1 MYACMYTSVCVY
13 NALSEFPLEVT
24 WCHIQ
29 VRVEMYAA
37 NTLVAYA
44 EFDGVESDHTS
55 WFSQDRLHNSSWTEE
70 LAEYTRKHP
79 LVVSLDGL

>member
-1 MYACMYTSVCVY
+1 MFTCVCVY
-13 NALSEFPLEVT
+13 TDLSEFPLE
-24 WCHIQ
+24 
-29 VRVEMYAA
+29 VEMYAA
-37 NTLVAYA
+37 NTLVACT

-55 WFSQDRLHNSSWTEE
+55 WFSQNRLHNSNWTEE